1 MFSFFFGY
9 KVVWSGFNIFY
20 MYSIAA
26 LTEFYVLQRS
36 KFWSVPSDFV
46 LNIQSKCFCCKCAD
60 MDLLTAEEC
69 HGQILPVGD
78 TWSVHKFGGTC
89 VGTADRIKNVASI
102 IVDDISERKVAVVSA
117 MSKVTDMMYD
127 MLHRAE
133 KRDDSYIEAL
143 DRVYQKHKET
153 AVSLLQEG
161 EDLSK
166 FLSTLESDVQNLRAM
181 LRAIFIGVWCKNSDL

>member
-1 MFSFFFGY
+1 MRSL
-9 KVVWSGFNIFY
+9 
-20 MYSIAA
+20 AA
-26 LTEFYVLQRS
+26 LTEIYVLQGS
-36 KFWSVPSDFV
+36 KVFQLWSVPSDFV
-46 LNIQSKCFCCKCAD
+46 LNIQSKCFCFKCAD

-102 IVDDISERKVAVVSA
+102 IVEDISERKVAVVSA

-166 FLSTLESDVQNLRAM
+166 FLSTLESDIQNLRAM
-181 LRAIFIGVWCKNSDL
+181 LRAIFIGVWCQNSDL